1 MWGTALT
8 PGSLSE
14 GFLATEHTESTEW
27 LPYGPPALRGDVDC
41 GACRNDE
48 AVGRRGGCAGR
59 VLVEEA
65 RTRGGA
71 RPRARR
77 YLDGRMHLM
86 G

>member
-27 LPYGPPALRGDVDC
+27 PPYGPPALRGDVDC

-48 AVGRRGGCAGR
+48 AVGRRGRYAG
-59 VLVEEA
+59 VVAWEA

-71 RPRARR
+71 RPRVGR